1 MLLEREAAIDIFT
14 NALEAS
20 KRAGKVLLLSG
31 EAGMGKTTL
40 LEHMREASKET
51 FCVHWSG
58 CDPLFT
64 PRPFA
69 PIHDFA
75 RQFAPEL
82 FPLLNSNDKTA
93 KTASQ
98 IILAFFNRLERLD
111 KPTLLII
118 EDVHWADN
126 ATLDILQ
133 YVVRRIS
140 VVPCLLCL
148 SYRDDEVTIEH
159 PFSTVI
165 NLVPSAHA
173 RRIELKP
180 LSLKSVKSLAKG
192 KHTNPEK
199 LFEISSG
206 NPFFISEILAAD
218 EQAKQYVPSSVRDAV
233 GARLTTL
240 NEQERSLL
248 NTLCFIPYS
257 IPVELI
263 NHLFPEN
270 NQGAL
275 ETCLSRKFLNTDIT
289 GECRFN
295 HELSRLAILSMVPIH
310 IQKQMHANILAAIE
324 ALKLTDNLAWLVHH
338 AELALDHA
346 KVLEYAPEAAL
357 QAAKL
362 GAHKEAASY
371 YSKAITY
378 IEYADTELAA
388 KLYES
393 WAYEAG
399 LTIQTDTSVID
410 ARRTAITLYRAL
422 GKKEK
427 VAENLRYLSRLY
439 WYQGHSERAE
449 QLANQAISEF
459 EQLPASSELAMA
471 YSMRSQLDMLN
482 DRTQSAIFWGQKA
495 LATEKQFPNPMVRV
509 HALTNVGSALVMHGD
524 ASGEQ
529 LLQES
534 LHLSIEHGIHEE
546 AARVYTNYSDYCVRF
561 KLLEKAE
568 QMTTQGIQFDIAH
581 ELDSWTYYLVGL
593 QAQLRLEQGRLIDA
607 ETIAKGVKALKN
619 QTVLMQLPSLIVLA
633 KAQLRMGVEDFV
645 DNLQEALK
653 NASAINE
660 YQYLVPIHF
669 AFVELAWLSDD
680 KTSARE
686 AINLLSKIAEDVLN
700 TWQLGELIA
709 WHQRLDM
716 NIINQENQLL
726 LYERA
731 SKPYQLEFA
740 GNYAKAAE
748 HWLSIGMP
756 YHAALAYMQ
765 VSDDTIDECLQ
776 KAIDLLEPIH
786 AHAALKKLRK
796 LAGYRG
802 VNDSLSK
809 AKRGPYSKTRQ
820 HPAQLTSKEQ
830 HVLKLLVT
838 GASNQ
843 EIASA
848 MSRSQRTIENH
859 VSSIL
864 SKLSVNNRIEVML
877 RVQNEPWL
885 AD

>member
-1 MLLEREAAIDIFT
+1 MLLEREAAINTFN
-14 NALEAS
+14 NAIEES

-40 LEHMREASKET
+40 LEHMREISKDT
-51 FCVHWSG
+51 CNVYWSG

-93 KTASQ
+93 NTASQ

-126 ATLDILQ
+126 ATLDMLQ
-133 YVVRRIS
+133 YIVRRIS

-148 SYRDDEVTIEH
+148 SYRVDEVTLEH

-173 RRIELKP
+173 RRTELAP
-180 LSLKSVKSLAKG
+180 LSLSSVRSLAKG
-192 KHTNPEK
+192 KHSNPEK
-199 LFEISSG
+199 LYEISSG
-206 NPFFISEILAAD
+206 NPFFISEILATD
-218 EQAKQYVPSSVRDAV
+218 QELNQDVPSSVKDAV
-233 GARLTTL
+233 GARLNSL
-240 NEQERSLL
+240 NKDEKSLL
-248 NTLCFIPYS
+248 TVLCFIPYS
-257 IPVELI
+257 IPVVLI
-263 NHLFPEN
+263 KRLFPEG
-270 NQGAL
+270 NQSSL
-275 ETCLSRKFLNTDIT
+275 ETCLARKFLNTDID
-289 GECRFN
+289 GEFRFN
-295 HELSRLAILSMVPIH
+295 HELSRLAILSTVPIH
-310 IQKQMHANILAAIE
+310 IQKQTHTSILAAIE
-324 ALKLTDNLAWLVHH
+324 ALELTDNLAWLVHH
-338 AELALDHA
+338 AELALDHV
-346 KVLEYAPEAAL
+346 KVLEYAPEAAI

-362 GAHKEAASY
+362 GAHKESASY
-371 YSKAITY
+371 YSKAIKY

-393 WAYEAG
+393 WAYESG

-422 GKKEK
+422 GRKEK
-427 VAENLRYLSRLY
+427 VAENLRNLSRLY
-439 WYQGHSERAE
+439 WYQGQSERAE

-482 DRTQSAIFWGQKA
+482 DRTQSAIVWGEKA
-495 LATEKQFPNPMVRV
+495 LSIEKQFPNPMVRA

-524 ASGEQ
+524 ASGEV

-534 LHLSIEHGIHEE
+534 LKVSIEHGIHEE

-561 KLLEKAE
+561 KLLDKAE
-568 QMTTQGIQFDIAH
+568 EMSTQGIQFDIAH
-581 ELDSWTYYLVGL
+581 ELDAWTYYLVGL

-607 ETIAKGVKALKN
+607 ETIAKGVKSLKN
-619 QTVLMQLPSLIVLA
+619 QTILMQLPSLIVLA
-633 KAQLRMGVEDFV
+633 KTQLRMGVDEYA

-653 NASAINE
+653 NAISINE

-669 AFVELAWLSDD
+669 AFIEQAWLLDNANAANEHID
-680 KTSARE
+680 L
-686 AINLLSKIAEDVLN
+686 ISKIANEVLN
-700 TWQLGELIA
+700 TWQIGELIT
-709 WHQRLDM
+709 WHKRFGLA
-716 NIINQENQLL
+716 IINEEEQQA
-726 LYERA
+726 LYLRA
-731 SKPYQLEFA
+731 AKPYQLEFDGEYVNA
-740 GNYAKAAE
+740 AK
-748 HWLSIGMP
+748 HWLSLSMP
-756 YHAALAYMQ
+756 YHAGLAYMQ
-765 VSDDTIDECLQ
+765 IDDSDTFMQE
-776 KAIDLLEPIH
+776 AINLLEPIS

-796 LAGYRG
+796 LASYRG
-802 VNDSLSK
+802 LNESLSK

-830 HVLKLLVT
+830 YVLRLLVT

-843 EIASA
+843 EIATM

-864 SKLSVNNRIEVML
+864 SKLSVNNRIEVVL

-885 AD
+885 AE

>member
-1 MLLEREAAIDIFT
+1 MLLEREAAINTFN
-14 NALEAS
+14 NALAES
-20 KRAGKVLLLSG
+20 KRAGKVLLLG
-31 EAGMGKTTL
+31 AEAGMGKTTL
-40 LEHMREASKET
+40 LEHMREISKDAYT
-51 FCVHWSG
+51 VYWSG

-82 FPLLNSNDKTA
+82 FPVLNSNDKTA

-98 IILAFFNRLERLD
+98 IILAFFNRLEKFD

-126 ATLDILQ
+126 ATLDMLQ
-133 YVVRRIS
+133 YIVRRIS

-148 SYRDDEVTIEH
+148 SYRVDEVTIEH

-173 RRIELKP
+173 RRVELTP
-180 LSLKSVKSLAKG
+180 LSLESVKSLAKG
-192 KHTNPEK
+192 KHSDPEK
-199 LFEISSG
+199 LHEISSG
-206 NPFFISEILAAD
+206 NPFFISEILATD
-218 EQAKQYVPSSVRDAV
+218 QQLNKDVPSSVRDAV
-233 GARLTTL
+233 GARLNSL
-240 NEQERSLL
+240 NNDEKSLL
-248 NTLCFIPYS
+248 TTLCFIPYS
-257 IPVELI
+257 IPLVLI
-263 NHLFPEN
+263 KHLFPQD
-270 NQGAL
+270 NQNSLAS
-275 ETCLSRKFLNTDIT
+275 CLSRKFLNTDIDD
-289 GECRFN
+289 EFRFN
-295 HELSRLAILSMVPIH
+295 HELSRLAILSTVPIH
-310 IQKQMHANILAAIE
+310 IQKQTHANILLAIE

-338 AELALDHA
+338 AELALDHV
-346 KVLEYAPEAAL
+346 KVLEYAPEAAM

-371 YSKAITY
+371 YSKAIKY
-378 IEYADTELAA
+378 IEYADSELAA

-422 GKKEK
+422 GRKEK
-427 VAENLRYLSRLY
+427 VAENLRNLSRLY
-439 WYQGHSERAE
+439 WYQGQSERAE

-459 EQLPASSELAMA
+459 EKLPASSELAMA

-482 DRTQSAIFWGQKA
+482 DRTQNAIFWGQKA
-495 LATEKQFPNPMVRV
+495 LAIEKQFANPLVRA

-524 ASGEQ
+524 ASGEA

-534 LHLSIEHGIHEE
+534 LEVSIENGIHEE

-561 KLLEKAE
+561 KLLDKAE
-568 QMTTQGIQFDIAH
+568 EMTTQGIQFDIAH
-581 ELDSWTYYLVGL
+581 ELDAWTYYLVGL
-593 QAQLRLEQGRLIDA
+593 QAQLRLEQGRLVNA
-607 ETIAKGVKALKN
+607 ETIAKGVKSLKN

-633 KAQLRMGVEDFV
+633 KTQLRMGVDECV

-653 NASAINE
+653 NANAINE

-669 AFVELAWLSDD
+669 AFIERAWLFDSPNSVAEHIDL
-680 KTSARE
+680 
-686 AINLLSKIAEDVLN
+686 ISKIANEVLN
-700 TWQLGELIA
+700 TWQIGELIT
-709 WHQRLDM
+709 WHKRLGLK
-716 NIINQENQLL
+716 IISEEQQQT
-726 LYERA
+726 LYLRA
-731 SKPYQLEFA
+731 AKPYQLEFD
-740 GNYAKAAE
+740 GEFVSAAE
-748 HWLSIGMP
+748 HWYSLSMP

-765 VSDDTIDECLQ
+765 IDESDKFMQ
-776 KAIDLLEPIH
+776 KAIDLLEPIS

-796 LAGYRG
+796 LANHRG
-802 VNDSLSK
+802 LHESLSK

-830 HVLKLLVT
+830 YVLRLLVT

-843 EIASA
+843 EIATT

-864 SKLSVNNRIEVML
+864 NKLSVNNRIEVML